1 MLHVEN
7 ITLQYAEEHG
17 EISTV
22 PVDAMINETPSLK
35 KEFGWV
41 SPLVSTFIVV
51 SISVSFVTLGTGKFH
66 LLFLSSTF
74 IKICLLSL
82 SILHI

>member
-51 SISVSFVTLGTGKFH
+51 SISVSFVTLGTGKF
-66 LLFLSSTF
+66 
-74 IKICLLSL
+74 
-82 SILHI
+82 

>member
-1 MLHVEN
+1 MSEN

-35 KEFGWV
+35 EEFGW
-41 SPLVSTFIVV
+41 
-51 SISVSFVTLGTGKFH
+51 GEKF
-66 LLFLSSTF
+66 
-74 IKICLLSL
+74 
-82 SILHI
+82 